1 MNKKLTSK
9 TGFFSYSITKGHQR
23 NRIINLSRLTVAG
36 VILQLYLKERLW
48 HRCFPVNYAKLTASE
63 KLQL

>member
-23 NRIINLSRLTVAG
+23 NRIINLESTNWSLAKD
-36 VILQLYLKERLW
+36 ILYLDL
-48 HRCFPVNYAKLTASE
+48 FNLTKSE
-63 KLQL
+63 AATGGVL